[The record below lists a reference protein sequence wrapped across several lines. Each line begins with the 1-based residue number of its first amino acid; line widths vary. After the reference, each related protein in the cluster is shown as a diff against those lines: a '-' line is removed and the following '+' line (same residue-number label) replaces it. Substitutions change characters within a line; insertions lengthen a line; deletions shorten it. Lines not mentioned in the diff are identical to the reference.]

1 MKKQFVST
9 ALGVMLLASQA
20 QGIHA
25 AEKVKFKDVSTSS
38 YAYQS
43 ITDLIEREVV
53 FGYQGG
59 LFKPNQ
65 KVTRGQF
72 ASMIA
77 RALNLPAG
85 TSSFKDLPKSKALY
99 NDVSRAAQAGIIKG
113 TNGYVYPDKPVT
125 RADVAVMVERAMNM
139 KGNFTES
146 VTNGFY
152 DQKDIPAYAKTSV
165 ERMYRYGVIKGV
177 NNKFNPMNSAD
188 RAESSSF
195 VDRALLLMEGKTPV
209 PNKPT
214 APKPPVNKADKDMT
228 LAELKAAYPQHNHII
243 VHREWKPEQKIV
255 TTDMLKM
262 YYDYLR
268 EPGRTYFKPID
279 EYMNFYYEGFK
290 ETMATYYSYPMEEVI
305 AYNGVAY
312 KDSAFMSDRFR
323 KVNETYYK
331 SIPSQPKEVGKFI
344 IDIHSHD
351 DDFVVY
357 RHEDVKWDVLG
368 KNPERI
374 DYAYPKG
381 DEYIVDLSKAL
392 KYATGVT
399 VAKGGLE
406 LAYQGDK
413 IILKNGNTS
422 ATVNGKAITLS
433 KPVKVDGG
441 VAYGPI
447 REIVKYI
454 GLDSREVNNQKR
466 IEIANFPL
474 EEKAGLWLK

>member
-85 TSSFKDLPKSKALY
+85 TSNFKDLPKSKALY

-113 TNGYVYPDKPVT
+113 ANGYVYPDKPVT

-209 PNKPT
+209 PAKPT

-243 VHREWKPEQKIV
+243 VHRVQKPEQKII
-255 TTDMLKM
+255 TTDLLKM

-279 EYMNFYYEGFK
+279 EYIGFYYNGYKEG
-290 ETMATYYSYPMEEVI
+290 MSSYYSFPYVETI

-312 KDSAFMSDRFR
+312 KDSVFMSEKF
-323 KVNETYYK
+323 KISEASYYATM
-331 SIPSQPKEVGKFI
+331 PYQPKEAGKFI
-344 IDIHSHD
+344 IDIHYHD

-357 RHEDVKWDVLG
+357 RHEDIKWDVLG

-392 KYATGVT
+392 KYATGVSI
-399 VAKGGLE
+399 AKGGLE

-413 IILKNGNTS
+413 IILKNGSTS

-454 GLDSREVNNQKR
+454 GLDSREVNYEKR

-474 EEKAGLWLK
+474 EEKAGQWLK

>member
-85 TSSFKDLPKSKALY
+85 TSNFKDLPKSKALY

-113 TNGYVYPDKPVT
+113 ANGYVYPDKPVT

-209 PNKPT
+209 PAKPT
-214 APKPPVNKADKDMT
+214 APKPPVNKVDKDMT
-228 LAELKAAYPQHNHII
+228 LAELKAAYPQHNHVI
-243 VHREWKPEQKIV
+243 VTRVMNPEQKIIV
-255 TTDMLKM
+255 VDMLEK
-262 YYDYLR
+262 YYNYLR
-268 EPGRTYFKPID
+268 EPEITYFRPIN
-279 EYMNFYYEGFK
+279 EYMSLYYNGYK
-290 ETMATYYSYPMEEVI
+290 ESMSSYYNYPLEEVI
-305 AYNGVAY
+305 SYNGVSY
-312 KDSAFMSDRFR
+312 KDSTFMPDIFKKS
-323 KVNETYYK
+323 NSTYYE
-331 SIPSQPKEVGKFI
+331 SMPYQPKELGKFI
-344 IDIHSHD
+344 IDIHYHD

-357 RHEDVKWDVLG
+357 GHENIKWDVLG
-368 KNPERI
+368 RKPERI

-381 DEYIVDLSKAL
+381 DEYIVDLNKSL

-413 IILKNGNTS
+413 IILKNGSTS
-422 ATVNGKAITLS
+422 ATVNGKAITLT